1 MNGSTIWGIV
11 SLVLAVV
18 GGIALYFTFLRKKN
32 DGKFKG
38 FWGWMYDFLA
48 FKKMFVE
55 EILKVLYYMVAIF
68 ITLGSF
74 TIINQFGMFLVT
86 LVIGNI
92 IARLTFELM
101 LVVLVICRNTTT
113 IATRITSLDRH
124 FVPEIETKK
133 AEKTEKVSAE

>member
-1 MNGSTIWGIV
+1 MNWSAVWSIV

-38 FWGWMYDFLA
+38 FWGWMYDFLS

-74 TIINQFGMFLVT
+74 AVINQFGMFLVI
-86 LVIGNI
+86 LIGGNI

-113 IATRITSLDRH
+113 IATKITSLDRH
-124 FVPEIETKK
+124 FVPEVATKK
-133 AEKTEKVSAE
+133 EEETAG

>member
-1 MNGSTIWGIV
+1 M
-11 SLVLAVV
+11 
-18 GGIALYFTFLRKKN
+18 
-32 DGKFKG
+32 
-38 FWGWMYDFLA
+38 MYDFLS

-74 TIINQFGMFLVT
+74 AVINQFGMFLVI
-86 LVIGNI
+86 LIGGNI

-113 IATRITSLDRH
+113 IATKITSLDRH
-124 FVPEIETKK
+124 FVPEVATKK
-133 AEKTEKVSAE
+133 EEETAE

>member
-1 MNGSTIWGIV
+1 MNWSAVWSIV

-38 FWGWMYDFLA
+38 FWGWMYDFLS

-74 TIINQFGMFLVT
+74 AVINQFGMFLVI
-86 LVIGNI
+86 LIGGNI
-92 IARLTFELM
+92 M
-101 LVVLVICRNTTT
+101 
-113 IATRITSLDRH
+113 
-124 FVPEIETKK
+124 K
-133 AEKTEKVSAE
+133 A